1 MLAKRS
7 ITLTADAV
15 LPEPVLRRED
25 IANSLLARDI
35 LTDARRQAEQ
45 LLVLEQAKADH
56 RHQEALAQFWERANA
71 FLDELHVQREALQ
84 QQAMTAVEELLTEAL
99 CQLLDETTLA
109 ERARAL

>member
-35 LTDARRQAEQ
+35 LTGAQRQAE
-45 LLVLEQAKADH
+45 
-56 RHQEALAQFWERANA
+56 
-71 FLDELHVQREALQ
+71 
-84 QQAMTAVEELLTEAL
+84 
-99 CQLLDETTLA
+99 
-109 ERARAL
+109 